1 MVCAAGF
8 YRDSANSCAACAT
21 SSTLKGSSWT
31 SAAAENAVTV
41 TAAASIIN

>member
-1 MVCAAGF
+1 MVCAVGF
-8 YRDSANSCAACAT
+8 YKNSANSCANCAT

-31 SAAAENAVTV
+31 SATESAATV